1 MMSPSEQALY
11 DLACKYERSVADLHF
26 KTFARMVREHFE
38 AKVKDKL
45 PSLYANI
52 GNRPD
57 ITYGYKT
64 VSTPEEINKITKMLD
79 HSLEVVFMGS
89 ENGQFTGGIYT
100 EKYRLKNKDYLL
112 VVEDDQILEIHIY
125 DL

>member
-38 AKVKDKL
+38 AKIKDKL

-64 VSTPEEINKITKMLD
+64 VSTPEEIEKVTFLLD
-79 HSLEVVFMGS
+79 HSPDVIFEGS
-89 ENGQFTGGIYT
+89 DSGQFTGGIYI
-100 EKYRLKNKDYLL
+100 EKYRVHNREYHLIM
-112 VVEDDQILEIHIY
+112 EDNQILEIRVY